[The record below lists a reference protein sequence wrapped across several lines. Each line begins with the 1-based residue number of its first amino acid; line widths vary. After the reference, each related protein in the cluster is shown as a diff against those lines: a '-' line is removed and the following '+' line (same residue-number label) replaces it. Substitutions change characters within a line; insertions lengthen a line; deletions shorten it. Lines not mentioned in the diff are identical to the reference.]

1 MPADAARP
9 AAPATDAA
17 RGTAPVRLP
26 SLAMLG
32 TGSMNGA
39 ILGGLLQPGVEV
51 DGDVRVTTRSAASA
65 AALAERDGVAA
76 SSVEEDPDANR
87 RAVRG
92 ARVVVVGVKPHMVPD
107 LLREIADDLEPGA
120 LVVSVAAGVT
130 IATFE
135 SLLPEHVAVLRSM
148 PNTPSLVGRG
158 VTGLAAGTRST
169 PEDLALARAV
179 FATVGDV
186 VDVPEDRID
195 ALSTISGSGPA
206 YVFLLIEELT
216 RTAEAKGF
224 SPDEARVLVQGTFRG
239 AVELL
244 AASDDEPAELRR
256 RVTSPK
262 GTTERAVEV
271 LQAADLSGLFD
282 RATDAALARARELAA
297 G

>member
-9 AAPATDAA
+9 AAPATAA
-17 RGTAPVRLP
+17 AEGTSPVRLP

-39 ILGGLLQPGVEV
+39 ILGGLLSPSVEV

-65 AALAERDGVAA
+65 AALDVREGVAA
-76 SSVEEDPDANR
+76 ASVEEDPDANR

-92 ARVVVVGVKPHMVPD
+92 ARVVIVGVKPHMVPD
-107 LLREIADDLEPGA
+107 LLREVADDLEPGA
-120 LVVSVAAGVT
+120 LVISVAAGVT

-135 SLLPEHVAVLRSM
+135 SLLPQHVAVVRSM

-158 VTGLAAGTRST
+158 VAGLAAGTRST
-169 PEDLALARAV
+169 PDDLALARAV

-186 VDVPEDRID
+186 VEVPEDRID

-216 RTAEAKGF
+216 RTAVAKGF
-224 SPDEARVLVQGTFRG
+224 SPEEARVLVQGTFRG

-271 LQAADLSGLFD
+271 LQAADLAGLFD

>member
-1 MPADAARP
+1 MPDASRP
-9 AAPATDAA
+9 APSVPAEV
-17 RGTAPVRLP
+17 VRLP
-26 SLAMLG
+26 ALAMLG

-65 AALAERDGVAA
+65 AALGEREGVAA
-76 SSVEEDPDANR
+76 SSVEEDADANR

-107 LLREIADDLEPGA
+107 LLREIAGDLDPDA
-120 LVVSVAAGVT
+120 LVISVAAGVT

-135 SLLPEHVAVLRSM
+135 SLLPERVAVLRSM

-186 VDVPEDRID
+186 VEVPEERID

-244 AASDDEPAELRR
+244 AASDAEPAELRR
-256 RVTSPK
+256 RVTSPQ

-271 LQAADLSGLFD
+271 LQAADLSSLFD

>member
-1 MPADAARP
+1 MPDASRP
-9 AAPATDAA
+9 APSAPAAA
-17 RGTAPVRLP
+17 AEVVRLP

-39 ILGGLLQPGVEV
+39 ILGGLLKPGVEV

-65 AALAERDGVAA
+65 AALAERDGVDA
-76 SSVEEDPDANR
+76 SSVEEDADANR

-92 ARVVVVGVKPHMVPD
+92 ARVVVVGVKPYMVPD
-107 LLREIADDLEPGA
+107 LLREIADDLEPGT

-135 SLLPEHVAVLRSM
+135 SLLPDHVAVVRSM

-169 PEDLALARAV
+169 PADLALARAV

-186 VDVPEDRID
+186 VEVPEDRID

-244 AASDDEPAELRR
+244 AASDAEPAELRR

-271 LQAADLSGLFD
+271 LQSADLSGLFD

>member
-9 AAPATDAA
+9 AAPTSSADP
-17 RGTAPVRLP
+17 GPVRLP

-39 ILGGLLQPGVEV
+39 ILGGLLGPGVEV

-65 AALAERDGVAA
+65 AALGARAGVAA
-76 SSVEEDPDANR
+76 TSVEEDADANR

-92 ARVVVVGVKPHMVPD
+92 ARVVIVGVKPHMVPD
-107 LLREIADDLEPGA
+107 LLREVAGDLEPGTV
-120 LVVSVAAGVT
+120 VVSVAAGVT

-158 VTGLAAGTRST
+158 VTGLAAGTRSSA
-169 PEDLALARAV
+169 EDLALARAV
-179 FATVGDV
+179 FATVGEV
-186 VDVPEDRID
+186 VEVPEDRID

-224 SPDEARVLVQGTFRG
+224 GPDEARVLVQGTFRG